1 MKSRKTWFWY
11 IVTLSPVVVVL
22 SVFLGEGWK
31 TPLQLLSPEREGIL
45 SLRLWRVALGALVG
59 SSLSVSGVLL
69 QAVLR
74 NPLAEPY
81 VLGLSAGAG
90 LGTALCIVSGGL
102 GLAIWMQPAS
112 GFAGAM
118 VSLLVVYLL
127 ARVGGRTSPH
137 TLILAGVIWG
147 SMCASL
153 LMFMVSLSTAEGL
166 HAVMWWFLGDLQ
178 VTNVDLVKAVAG
190 LSGVVF
196 LIISYFARDINA
208 LMLGEES
215 AGHVGLDPER
225 LKLLLLSMAAILT
238 AASVCISGLIA
249 FVGLT
254 VPHAVRSLVG
264 PDHRRLLPAAALGGA
279 AFLTVADGIG
289 RTLLFPIEVPVG
301 VLTSLVGAPFFLLLL
316 KGRQKEMWR
325 G

>member
-1 MKSRKTWFWY
+1 MKSRKTWFWLM
-11 IVTLSPVVVVL
+11 VALSPVVIVL
-22 SVFLGEGWK
+22 SVFLGEGWRN
-31 TPLQLLSPEREGIL
+31 PLVLLSPEREGIL
-45 SLRLWRVALGALVG
+45 TLRLWRVALGTLVG

-102 GLAIWMQPAS
+102 GLAIWMQPVS

-147 SMCASL
+147 SLCASL
-153 LMFMVSLSTAEGL
+153 LMFMVSQSTAEGL

-178 VTNVDLVKAVAG
+178 VMDVKLVRAVA
-190 LSGVVF
+190 LLTVIVF
-196 LIISYFARDINA
+196 LALSYFARDINA
-208 LMLGEES
+208 LMLGEEA

-225 LKLLLLSMAAILT
+225 MKLLLLSMAAVLT
-238 AASVCISGLIA
+238 ASSVCISGLIA

-264 PDHRRLLPAAALGGA
+264 PDHRRLLPATALCVA
-279 AFLTVADGIG
+279 AFLVVVDGIG
-289 RTLLFPIEVPVG
+289 RILLFPVEVPVG

-316 KGRQKEMWR
+316 KGRHKEMWR
-325 G
+325 